1 MLKELI
7 EQGFG
12 EEQNFNCAEK
22 ILYGA
27 NEAYHLG
34 LDKNSL
40 RLSAGFGG
48 GMGIGNVCGALTASV
63 MVLSHLFVDEKAHE
77 SGRIKQLTQELFKRY
92 REEMDGI
99 DCRFLMGRYRTEA
112 YKCRDVIAKAADI
125 LDQMIARE
133 LH

>member
-12 EEQNFNCAEK
+12 EEQDFNCAEK

-99 DCRFLMGRYRTEA
+99 DCHFLTGHYRTEA
-112 YKCRDVIAKAADI
+112 YKCRAVIAKAADI
-125 LDQMIARE
+125 LDQMISRE
-133 LH
+133 LK